1 MRSEITRR
9 QFKGTA
15 IQSLLTFSLLET
27 LFGAELFAKDI
38 RPVTAQWLKE
48 LNTIAQDLK
57 GTKLTQGQWKNQ
69 CEKLFN
75 QVNLRDLLEFIDF
88 DGRISQTPFREKG
101 ERAIRFRFPE
111 VEGLPTNLI
120 FGHQIFK
127 LKKGQSVVPHGH
139 DNMAT
144 AFLVLQGSFH
154 GRHYDRLEDTQSHMI
169 IKPTINET
177 FKQGDV
183 SSITDKQDNVHWFK
197 TTAEQGYIFN
207 IHVLNLNNGTSGRV
221 YIDPNGEALD
231 DGSIRA
237 RKLSAAEATNLYG

>member
-1 MRSEITRR
+1 M
-9 QFKGTA
+9 
-15 IQSLLTFSLLET
+15 
-27 LFGAELFAKDI
+27 
-38 RPVTAQWLKE
+38 
-48 LNTIAQDLK
+48 
-57 GTKLTQGQWKNQ
+57 
-69 CEKLFN
+69 
-75 QVNLRDLLEFIDF
+75 LEFIDF
-88 DGRISQTPFREKG
+88 NGRISETPFREKG

-169 IKPTINET
+169 INPTINET

-207 IHVLNLNNGTSGRV
+207 I
-221 YIDPNGEALD
+221 P
-231 DGSIRA
+231 RA
-237 RKLSAAEATNLYG
+237 